1 MLKVKELRK
10 AIGKFLFNFGEVT
23 ADDGT
28 VLLFEG
34 EELVEGSEV
43 KTYDSNGEVAPLSG
57 QFKLGE
63 LTYFIEDSKCV
74 KIEKPEVEE
83 NPAEVVEEVKEVEA
97 AMPAE
102 VTEEVIEEVIDEVP
116 AEVPADET
124 LKALEDLAAKYEDL
138 KKLIEE
144 LQRKLATVEATPA
157 AEEIVPV
164 KLSKTEK
171 NANNAARILGA

>member
-83 NPAEVVEEVKEVEA
+83 NPAEVVEEVEA

-102 VTEEVIEEVIDEVP
+102 VTEEVIEEVIEGVP

-124 LKALEDLAAKYEDL
+124 LKALEDLAAKYEEL

-144 LQRKLATVEATPA
+144 LQKKLAVVETTPA